1 MQERE
6 RVHALIPCS
15 LPASLAHPPKWS
27 AVMCAVNTFLGAK
40 AELLQQGVL
49 VDASEDSPFTAT
61 SMAGLPEEAHTATP
75 SFASSAQCMRAKPG
89 TATPHAH
96 APSTCCMPSAAS
108 HRASCGGKAGDGG
121 GVVDEGDEGREGGE
135 GEDRSS
141 HSLLRL
147 SGRDPLE
154 DAHRMQLAAAERL
167 MHEHEDSESQ
177 ARTGPKRAAAATAAA
192 TASRPSPRASPRVM
206 PRMSPRAMS
215 LASPRSLPSPHTLP
229 PPRSPAVPP
238 GRSPDAAAASA
249 ELALSSCSDD
259 PGLRSDDDM
268 THGRGPDACAA
279 RASPPPRKP
288 IHFRST
294 E

>member
-1 MQERE
+1 
-6 RVHALIPCS
+6 
-15 LPASLAHPPKWS
+15 
-27 AVMCAVNTFLGAK
+27 
-40 AELLQQGVL
+40 
-49 VDASEDSPFTAT
+49 
-61 SMAGLPEEAHTATP
+61 
-75 SFASSAQCMRAKPG
+75 
-89 TATPHAH
+89 
-96 APSTCCMPSAAS
+96 
-108 HRASCGGKAGDGG
+108 
-121 GVVDEGDEGREGGE
+121 
-135 GEDRSS
+135 
-141 HSLLRL
+141 
-147 SGRDPLE
+147 
-154 DAHRMQLAAAERL
+154 MQLAAAERL

-279 RASPPPRKP
+279 RAPPPPRKP

-294 E
+294 EYVVLTEEAEAADGASVPTSGHTRSPQTQTRWRVAGHRVNDVSRRSAAGLSAEEPLDDEEALAISRLMRASNVWCDAVPSMMGDADDSAALLWDNSAKWQA